1 MKLIKIFIENK
12 KKMYWVL
19 GGIIAGVAL
28 IIGITLLVV
37 LSSKEK
43 TVYRETQAVKGILT
57 VGVTESGSVSIGTSE
72 QTFDLDISEYTGSS
86 DSYTWNSNGGM
97 NPGMEAMFPNSFAG
111 SSVNG
116 TSSGGNSSGGTSSG

>member
-19 GGIIAGVAL
+19 GGIIADVAL

-72 QTFDLDISEYTGSS
+72 QTFDLDIHCPGTGGRTG
-86 DSYTWNSNGGM
+86 YI
-97 NPGMEAMFPNSFAG
+97 ACR
-111 SSVNG
+111 
-116 TSSGGNSSGGTSSG
+116 